1 MAKKIL
7 IVDDDPNII
16 SYLTDIFSDNGY
28 ETCSANGGREA
39 LEVARREK
47 PDLITLDLEMPEEWG
62 PRFYRRLS
70 NDPEIMNTPVIVISG
85 LSGNKYA
92 IQKAVAC
99 ISKPFDRDELLRIV
113 KDAIIDTE

>member
-16 SYLTDIFSDNGY
+16 TYLTDLFGDNGY
-28 ETCSANGGREA
+28 ATCSAGNGREA
-39 LEVARREK
+39 LDLAQREK

-62 PRFYRRLS
+62 PRFYRKMS
-70 NDPEIMNTPVIVISG
+70 QHPELMNIPVIVISG
-85 LSGNKYA
+85 LSGNQYA

-99 ISKPFDRDELLRIV
+99 VSKPFDRDELLRIV
-113 KDAIIDTE
+113 KDAIIDPA